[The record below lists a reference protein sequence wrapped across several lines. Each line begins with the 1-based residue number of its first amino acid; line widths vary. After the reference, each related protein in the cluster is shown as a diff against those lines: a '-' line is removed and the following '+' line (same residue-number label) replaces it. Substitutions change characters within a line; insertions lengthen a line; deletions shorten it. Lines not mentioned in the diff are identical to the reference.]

1 MSNEMINETIEQAK
15 VPAFG
20 YELLREVLLPE
31 VFGKDHAQL
40 MYWSGKQLAR
50 KFPLS
55 SIDEIYSFFN
65 EAGWGNLHMQEEKKY
80 EMTFVLDGKNVMR
93 RCDVN
98 KEASFQ
104 LEAGFIAEQIQ
115 RMKDKTAEA
124 VEETKK
130 KNRVIITVQ
139 WDK

>member
-1 MSNEMINETIEQAK
+1 MSNESINETVEKVK

-55 SIDEIYSFFN
+55 TIDEIISFFD
-65 EAGWGNLHMQEEKKY
+65 EAGWGNLHIQDEKKY
-80 EMTFVLDGKNVMR
+80 EMTFVLEGGYVAR

-98 KEASFQ
+98 KDASFQ

-115 RMKDKTAEA
+115 RMKDKTTEA
-124 VEETKK
+124 IEEIKK
-130 KNRVIITVQ
+130 KNKRVITVQ

>member
-1 MSNEMINETIEQAK
+1 MSNEMINESIEQTK

-40 MYWSGKQLAR
+40 MYWSGKQIAR
-50 KFPLS
+50 KFPLT

-80 EMTFVLDGKNVMR
+80 EMTFVLDGEYVMR

-115 RMKDKTAEA
+115 RMKDKTTEA
-124 VEETKK
+124 IEETKK
-130 KNRVIITVQ
+130 KNRVVITVQ